1 MEAQTAMTMSPK
13 AVSKLRNLTA
23 HYIRACFVMV
33 NDSEAQSES

>member
-13 AVSKLRNLTA
+13 AMSKLRNLTA
-23 HYIRACFVMV
+23 HYIRARLVMA